1 MHEEHSFVLFS
12 VCQRTLG
19 FLVKPGMNLV
29 MPGMTPYVMPDL
41 IGHLTLKF
49 VLYITDDLAVEEVDD
64 TLGYRSIL
72 LGVGYHHDC
81 GSFLVEL

>member
-19 FLVKPGMNLV
+19 SLVKPGMNLV

-49 VLYITDDLAVEEVDD
+49 VLDITDDLAVKEVYNA
-64 TLGYRSIL
+64 LSARC
-72 LGVGYHHDC
+72 V
-81 GSFLVEL
+81 FL

>member
-19 FLVKPGMNLV
+19 SLVKPGMNLV

-41 IGHLTLKF
+41 NGHLFL
-49 VLYITDDLAVEEVDD
+49 LQR
-64 TLGYRSIL
+64 LGRIGADGTEGL
-72 LGVGYHHDC
+72 PEDGAQGD
-81 GSFLVEL
+81 